1 MRKDQ
6 IFLADLTHVTPLGWG
21 TETIPYAVACIK
33 SWLCAHSPNA
43 DQFDV
48 RLFKHPQQFIDA
60 VLASEPVVVGL
71 SNYMWNLDLS
81 YSIAAAIKQRR
92 PETLI
97 IFGGPNYPIDDGAR
111 EEWLAAHPAVD
122 VHVSGEG
129 EGPFTALVDAWYAQR
144 DIDAVKRQPIAGSH
158 SIVEGQ
164 FMRHGDVG
172 ARMANLDMI
181 PSPYLAGYLDEFLS
195 DVTIVPLLESNRGC
209 PFTCT
214 FCVDGIGARTK
225 VYWKSASRFEE
236 ELEYIA
242 QRYSGKVLDLADVNF
257 GMYKQDVDVTKAIVR
272 VRERHGYPAYVHV
285 ATGKNQKARVLECV
299 DLLGGSLRVSA
310 SVQSLDPEVLA
321 NIKRENIAV
330 DELVQVAKSF
340 NASDANTYSEVIL
353 GLPGDTKEKHMDSV
367 LQLADA
373 DMKLIS
379 LFTLMMLDGT
389 ELTTKASMAK
399 WACQTKFR
407 IVPRCFGAY
416 RFGDQ
421 LLLSAEPEEV
431 AVGSNTMSFDDYLE
445 CRRFALTM
453 GLFYQDRILYE
464 LYGFLKVNGIPP
476 SVFLR
481 TMHDR
486 AHTFSDGIGELYRSF
501 NEATRDELWDRR
513 DALEAFVKSDESVI
527 QKYITGELGNN
538 VVFRHRALALL
549 NLVDEIHEAA
559 FAVADELLQAR
570 DARAAEPHS
579 AYLAELKRYSAM
591 RKRDL
596 FGAPVRYAE
605 TFSHDFSR
613 LVDQD
618 FAEWPVA
625 LEQPVEIVFEHTR
638 EQQDMLMSQYAQYG
652 KELNAI
658 GRIISR
664 MATSKLQRSVTFGG
678 VSAGGADYAYVP
690 GQKRSP
696 SEFV

>member
-6 IFLADLTHVTPLGWG
+6 IFLGDLTHVTPLGWG

-43 DQFDV
+43 GQFDV

-60 VLASEPVVVGL
+60 FLADRPVVVGL

-81 YSIAAAIKQRR
+81 YSIATAIKERS
-92 PETLI
+92 PETFI

-111 EEWLAAHPAVD
+111 EEWLRAHPAVD

-129 EGPFTALVDAWYAQR
+129 EGPFTELVDAWYALR
-144 DIDAVKRQPIAGSH
+144 DIDAVKRRAIGGSH
-158 SIVEGQ
+158 AIVDGQ
-164 FMRHGDVG
+164 FVRHTDVG
-172 ARMANLDMI
+172 VRMANLDTI
-181 PSPYLAGYLDEFLS
+181 PSPYLAGYLDEFLT

-225 VYWKSASRFEE
+225 VYWKSAGRFEE

-242 QRYSGKVLDLADVNF
+242 QRYAGKVLDLADVNF
-257 GMYKQDVDVTKAIVR
+257 GMYKQDVEVTRAIVR

-321 NIKRENIAV
+321 NIKRQNIAA

-353 GLPGDTKEKHMDSV
+353 GLPGDTKEKHMNSV

-421 LLLSAEPEEV
+421 VLLSAEPEEV

-445 CRRFALTM
+445 CRKFALTM

-464 LYGFLKVNGIPP
+464 LYGFLKINGIQP
-476 SVFLR
+476 SAFLR
-481 TMHDR
+481 TLHGR
-486 AHTFSDGIGELYRSF
+486 VETFSGGIRDLYQSF
-501 NEATRDELWDRR
+501 NDATRDELWDNRA
-513 DALEAFVKSDESVI
+513 DLVAFVKSDASVI
-527 QKYITGELGNN
+527 QKYVTGELGNN

-549 NLVDEIHEAA
+549 HLVDEIHDVA
-559 FAVADELLQAR
+559 FAVAEELLQAR
-570 DARAAEPHS
+570 DAVAAAGHAP
-579 AYLAELKRYSAM
+579 YLAELKRYSAM

-596 FGAPVRYAE
+596 FSAPVEYRGAFAY
-605 TFSHDFSR
+605 DFRR
-613 LVDQD
+613 LVDQE
-618 FAEWPVA
+618 FAEWPVRLDA
-625 LEQPVEIVFEHTR
+625 PAEIVFAHTPD
-638 EQQDMLMSQYAQYG
+638 QQEMLASQYAQYG

-664 MATSKLQRSVTFGG
+664 IATSKLQRSVTFGG
-678 VSAGGADYAYVP
+678 VSTDVTDYRYVP